1 MAAPL
6 DRQIFVAYPWA
17 LYDDR
22 VAYKR
27 AYTNIERALTVKFVF
42 AEERVTTG
50 TVLEKIIVMI
60 ENAAFGIYDVSSW
73 NANVTLEYGVARGL
87 GSDAYIAF
95 NPDKTDPNDVP
106 SDVRGYD
113 RLQYRDLDELQRAV
127 EDLVVQVLGT
137 GTHTPDPME
146 EERQRVL
153 RAIGE
158 RPRSTA
164 RQLAE
169 QTGMKLDLV
178 QMLLR
183 RSVADVSITG
193 QTRGTKYTLKSRD

>member
-1 MAAPL
+1 MPVRL
-6 DRQIFVAYPWA
+6 DRQVFVAYPWA
-17 LYDDR
+17 LYGDR
-22 VAYKR
+22 ATYKR
-27 AYTNIERALTVKFVF
+27 AYTSVERALDVKFVF
-42 AEERVTTG
+42 AEARVTTG
-50 TVLEKIIVMI
+50 TVLDKIIAMI
-60 ENAAFGIYDVSSW
+60 EDAAFGIYDVSSW
-73 NANVTLEYGVARGL
+73 NANVTLEYGIAHGL

-95 NPDKTDPNDVP
+95 NPEKTDLNDVP

-113 RLQYRDLDELQRAV
+113 RLQYRDLGELQRAV

-137 GTHTPDPME
+137 GTQAPDPME

-158 RPRSTA
+158 HPRSTA

-178 QMLLR
+178 QLLLR
-183 RSVADVSITG
+183 RSGADVTVTG
-193 QTRGTKYTLKSRD
+193 QTRGTKYTLKTRD